1 MFVKPRSHCL
11 LKLRLF
17 FYNAVYSHLYFTKMF
32 LYLLYLD
39 STYKLSF
46 KDLSDDMV
54 QKLATS
60 FEVDPISL
68 EWFHHTFG
76 LEKTRDY
83 PGELRHVFELFP
95 DTPVRLLK
103 DVCEASQLH
112 DVVELLEKAKPR
124 TLRPAFPM
132 KEIEKLPHA
141 RNRPT
146 TFYSKV
152 AALIIDDGTSHTV
165 NVAKRIGSFFKALN
179 SQNAAITITAGPLIR
194 LLEELTQLE
203 VRKMRLDEN
212 FEWVEKKLERAR
224 MLTADRTAQDKSRLE
239 RQLEELRE
247 SKEQWTKE
255 KANIEKEINQKKDE
269 LPQEKEKFQ
278 RALSS
283 VIDQWVHKE
292 GWLKFDYYKCLFFT

>member
-1 MFVKPRSHCL
+1 
-11 LKLRLF
+11 
-17 FYNAVYSHLYFTKMF
+17 
-32 LYLLYLD
+32 
-39 STYKLSF
+39 
-46 KDLSDDMV
+46 MV

-60 FEVDPISL
+60 FEADPISL

-76 LEKTRDY
+76 LDREKTLHY
-83 PGELRHVFELFP
+83 PGQLRHVFELFP

-103 DVCEASQLH
+103 DVCEALQLH

-152 AALIIDDGTSHTV
+152 ATLIIDDGTSHTV
-165 NVAKRIGSFFKALN
+165 NVAKRIGSFFEALN
-179 SQNAAITITAGPLIR
+179 SQNTAITITAGPLMG
-194 LLEELTQLE
+194 LLQELRELE
-203 VRKMRLDEN
+203 YTVFVREKRLDEN
-212 FEWVEKKLERAR
+212 TERVEELQVRARMPTPDPTAWDKSEKLER
-224 MLTADRTAQDKSRLE
+224 K
-239 RQLEELRE
+239 LEELRE

-292 GWLKFDYYKCLFFT
+292 GWLKFDNYKCLLFT